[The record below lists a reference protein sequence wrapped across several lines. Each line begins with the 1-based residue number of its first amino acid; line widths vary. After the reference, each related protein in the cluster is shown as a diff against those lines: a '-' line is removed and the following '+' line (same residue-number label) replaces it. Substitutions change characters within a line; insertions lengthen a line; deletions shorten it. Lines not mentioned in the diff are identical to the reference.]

1 MPKIKRQNTI
11 RFLEKRTP
19 YRVETIN
26 DLIRLGS
33 NGNVYKNIDMNM
45 LRRILPHLRELN
57 SLVGMDSLKESV
69 FFQIIYYL
77 QGFNKNQN
85 EEYLHTIIMGSPG
98 CGKCLAIN
106 TPVLMYDGTIKM
118 VQNVVVNDV
127 LMGDDS
133 CPRNV
138 LNTCKGYEKL
148 YVVNQAYG
156 ESYRV
161 NGEHI
166 LSLKLSQ
173 GWRVITENEHT
184 FKVRWCDARGK
195 HTKTISRKK
204 VFNPNINIGDII
216 EISVKDYLSRDQE
229 WRSCF
234 KGFKVSVEFE
244 HITINLDPYFVGFW
258 IGDCNNENIKL
269 KTNKDINIYFL
280 HYIRN
285 MRSYVRYNINDLLY
299 NKDINENREFQLF
312 TQLRNYNLINNK
324 CIPNCYKANSK
335 EIRISLLMGILDSTI
350 HVHTSEPNTIEIAI
364 RWKELAEDIVFMC
377 RSLGFISE
385 MKIMTVEALR
395 KNCIKH
401 ENYYTVR
408 ITRNF
413 EDIPLKQMFRK
424 ISEENF
430 SSIEYNIDV
439 REDGEGEYYGFE
451 LDKNGRFLLGDFTV
465 THNTTVARILGKIYT
480 SLGILSS
487 DGEFRIAY
495 RDDFIGEY
503 LGHTAIKTR
512 NLLQKCIGGVLFID
526 EVYSLAPRDKSR
538 DSFSKEALDT
548 LTAFLSEHKN
558 DFCCIAAGYEKDIYD
573 CFFNMNS
580 GLARRFP
587 WIHRVD
593 DYSPENLTEIFIG
606 MVKTMNWD
614 ICIEKSDIVRL
625 IKENK
630 KMFSNHGGSVEVYL
644 SKCKMAHARRVFGL
658 DDDHKFVLTEED
670 LRDGMDMTCKMM
682 KTEDNYLPPPPM
694 MYT

>member
-1 MPKIKRQNTI
+1 MPKIKRQNIT
-11 RFLEKRTP
+11 RLLEKRTP
-19 YRVETIN
+19 HCVETIG

-33 NGNVYKNIDMNM
+33 NGCVYKNIDMNM
-45 LRRILPHLRELN
+45 LGRIIPHLQELN

-69 FFQIIYYL
+69 FYQIIYYL

-98 CGKCLAIN
+98 CGKCLAKN

-118 VQNVVVNDV
+118 AQNVAVDDV

-133 CPRNV
+133 MPRNV
-138 LNTCKGYEKL
+138 LNTCNGYEKL
-148 YVVNQAYG
+148 YIVNQEHG

-184 FKVRWCDARGK
+184 CKIRWYDARGK
-195 HTKTISRKK
+195 HTKTVSRKNT
-204 VFNPNINIGDII
+204 FTPGINVGDII
-216 EISVKDYLSRDQE
+216 DISVRDYLSRDQE
-229 WRSCF
+229 WRNCF

-244 HITINLDPYFVGFW
+244 HMDVSVDPYFVGFW
-258 IGDCNNENIKL
+258 VGDCNNENVKL

-285 MRSYVRYNINDLLY
+285 MRSYVKYNINELLY
-299 NKDINENREFQLF
+299 DKDINENREFQLF
-312 TQLRNYNLINNK
+312 TRLKNYDLINNK
-324 CIPNCYKANSK
+324 YIPNCYKTNSR
-335 EIRISLLMGILDSTI
+335 EIRMELLIGILDSTI
-350 HVHTSEPNTIEIAI
+350 HIHTSEPNTFEIAI

-377 RSLGFISE
+377 RSLGFISD

-401 ENYYTVR
+401 ENYYTVY
-408 ITRNF
+408 IKGNF
-413 EDIPLKQMFRK
+413 DNVLPKQMFRDA
-424 ISEENF
+424 SEDF
-430 SSIEYNIDV
+430 SSLEYNIDV
-439 REDGEGEYYGFE
+439 KEDQEGEYYGFE

-480 SLGILSS
+480 SLGILSTK
-487 DGEFRIAY
+487 GEFRIAY

-503 LGHTAIKTR
+503 IGHTAIKTR
-512 NLLQKCIGGVLFID
+512 NLLQSCIGGVLFID

-558 DFCCIAAGYEKDIYD
+558 DFCCIGAGYEKDIRE

-587 WIHRVD
+587 WVHHVD
-593 DYSPENLTEIFIG
+593 DYSPENLADIFIG
-606 MVKTMNWD
+606 MIQIMNWEM
-614 ICIEKSDIVRL
+614 CVEKSDIVKIIR
-625 IKENK
+625 ENK
-630 KMFSNHGGSVEVYL
+630 GMFSNHGGSVEVYL

-658 DDDHKFVLTEED
+658 DDDHKFVLTDED
-670 LRDGMDMTCKMM
+670 LRVGMDMTRKMM
-682 KTEDNYLPPPPM
+682 KVDEEHPPPPM